1 MCAVT
6 PDLTKVVATYGSVY
20 LAFTQGGFR
29 KNTRQRYFGGKKVMT
44 SSSLVDSTG
53 SNLFYLTAHPDSMSK
68 FRSGKPATNTVQIH
82 NLQTNVVTAY
92 PSVTVAERDTNIHHE
107 FINKHLNKGVYQRD
121 DGRRYKF
128 YRKSE

>member
-1 MCAVT
+1 
-6 PDLTKVVATYGSVY
+6 
-20 LAFTQGGFR
+20 
-29 KNTRQRYFGGKKVMT
+29 MT

-68 FRSGKPATNTVQIH
+68 FRSGRPATNTVQIH
-82 NLQTNVVTAY
+82 DLQTNVVTAY
-92 PSVTVAERDTNIHHE
+92 PSVTVAERDTNIHHV

-128 YRKSE
+128 YRKSEVLSQNAPEHLSLPLLPKLGGRTKGEGVQFGEVS